1 MQYAIVTG
9 ASKGIGKAIATALA
23 SRGINLIL
31 VARSNDLLKNLSE
44 ELAQKYKVKTD
55 FTALDLG
62 QEDGP
67 SQLLKW
73 CTDKQYNVN
82 ILVNNAGY
90 ALWGRFEELP
100 LEKQLNMM
108 QLNMAAPLKLA
119 YLFIPLLKKQPKSY
133 ILNIASTTAYQSI
146 STLSV
151 YAATKA
157 FMVNFSRG
165 LTLELRNSPISVT
178 CFSPG
183 TTDSEFMDN
192 AGMEPLKKI
201 AAKFSMKA
209 DVVAKTAVDAMF
221 KSKTEAI
228 PGFINRFSTF
238 MTYFLPKPL
247 IEKIAADI
255 YEKNLPAA
263 KKS

>member
-1 MQYAIVTG
+1 MEYAIVTG
-9 ASKGIGKAIATALA
+9 ASKGIGKEIATALA

-31 VARSNDLLKNLSE
+31 VARSNDLLKNLSD
-44 ELAQKYKVKTD
+44 ELAQKYKIKTD
-55 FTALDLG
+55 FIALDLCL
-62 QEDGP
+62 ENGP
-67 SQLLKW
+67 SLLLKW
-73 CTDKQYNVN
+73 CTDKQYSIN
-82 ILVNNAGY
+82 ILVNNAGF
-90 ALWGRFEELP
+90 ALWGKFEELA

-108 QLNMAAPLKLA
+108 QLNMSAPLKLA
-119 YLFIPLLKKQPKSY
+119 YLFIPLLKKQSKSY

-165 LTLELRNSPISVT
+165 LTIELRNSSVSVT

-209 DVVAKTAVDAMF
+209 DTVAEMAVKAMF
-221 KSKTEAI
+221 KGKTEAI
-228 PGFINRFSTF
+228 PGFVNQFSVF
-238 MTYFLPKPL
+238 MTYILPKSW